1 MISFILSP
9 LSFLIIFIWVLFFF
23 MNLDKGLSILS
34 FLKISP
40 LFHWSFLLFSYSLFH
55 LFLLSYLL
63 FPFLYELWT
72 YFIHLFLVPWGV
84 ILVVLSDISV
94 TIIAFFG
101 LPFAWNILFHFFT
114 FSLGVSLKL
123 IWVSHRPPFSHSV
136 SLIRE
141 FNPSTYI

>member
-1 MISFILSP
+1 MISFIMSL
-9 LSFLIIFIWVLFFF
+9 LSFLIIFESSLFFF
-23 MNLDKGLSILS
+23 VNREKGLSILS

-40 LFHWSFLLFSYSLFH
+40 LFHWSFLLFSYSLFQ

-72 YFIHLFLVPWGV
+72 YFIHLFLVPWDV
-84 ILVVLSDISV
+84 MLVVLSDISV
-94 TIIAFFG
+94 TIIAFFW
-101 LPFAWNILFHFFT
+101 LPFGWNILFRFFT

-123 IWVSHRPPFSHSV
+123 IWVSCRHPFSYSV